1 MGLLVDIAKPFPNQH
16 SARQGDPLEYVS
28 ESFRVV
34 TQDFPEGISAILA
47 QLKGQEGL
55 SVQSIRFNAE
65 EFSPT
70 QAVAWLKEQDLKS
83 DSFEEALEK
92 FWSVSVPIAKMD
104 TEQRLAFG
112 WASVVLDANGTPVI
126 DHQEDR
132 IAVGELEKAAY
143 SYVEKSR
150 AASEMHDKMGV
161 AELVESCVITPEKRT
176 AMGLDGNGITGWWV
190 GFRVLD
196 SAVWEKVKRGQLS
209 EFSIGGSAR
218 RENA

>member
-1 MGLLVDIAKPFPNQH
+1 MAQPKDK
-16 SARQGDPLEYVS
+16 E
-28 ESFRVV
+28 E
-34 TQDFPEGISAILA
+34 ISI
-47 QLKGQEGL
+47 
-55 SVQSIRFNAE
+55 QSIRFDAE
-65 EFSPT
+65 TYSPS
-70 QAVAWLKEQDLKS
+70 QAIAWLKEQDLET
-83 DSFEEALEK
+83 DFFEEAIEK
-92 FWSVSVPIAKMD
+92 YWSVSVPIAKTD

-112 WASVVLDANGTPVI
+112 WASVVLDANGDPVI

-132 IAVGELEKAAY
+132 IAAGELERAAY

-150 AASEMHDKMGV
+150 TASEMHDRMGV

-196 SAVWEKVKRGQLS
+196 SSVWEKVKRGELS

-218 RENA
+218 RESV